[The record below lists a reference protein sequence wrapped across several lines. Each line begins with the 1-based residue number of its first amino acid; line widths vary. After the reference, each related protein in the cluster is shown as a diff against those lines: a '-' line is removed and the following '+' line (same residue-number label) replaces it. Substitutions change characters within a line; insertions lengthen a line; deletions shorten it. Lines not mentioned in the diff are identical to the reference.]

1 MDEEK
6 WLNII
11 AELTDKFESRFEKIE
26 NDIGILLANS
36 IGKMNH
42 AAYLKERRERVEK

>member
-1 MDEEK
+1 MDEEE

-36 IGKMNH
+36 IGKINH
-42 AAYLKERRERVEK
+42 AAFLEARKKNKK